1 MLQRKIHIDSFIIIK
16 KIFNEFGIKRQV
28 DSNGMMKKKSLN
40 LGSLTMQAISY
51 TIRHYEASYLGDFFT
66 RAQNII
72 ILRTSLNR
80 INPFLCYKRGR
91 HCCHPTKNWL
101 WYNLPLLPSRTVS
114 IGSVMNNENLLN
126 FRSRSKF

>member
-40 LGSLTMQAISY
+40 LGSLTKQAISY

-72 ILRTSLNR
+72 ILRTKIASTYPLNEH
-80 INPFLCYKRGR
+80 ILEKSVNAHWYEC
-91 HCCHPTKNWL
+91 KNNSAL
-101 WYNLPLLPSRTVS
+101 
-114 IGSVMNNENLLN
+114 
-126 FRSRSKF
+126 F